1 MRASPTHR
9 GVDFLVKVRLLQFE
23 EPAVVLDLGVGAVL
37 DVHRGLLALSLPD
50 ARVSVGLDIV
60 VMAGEGR
67 IYLSISSPEPR
78 RSLRPS

>member
-37 DVHRGLLALSLPD
+37 DVHRRLLALRLSD
-50 ARVSVGLDIV
+50 TGVSVGLQV
-60 VMAGEGR
+60 
-67 IYLSISSPEPR
+67 SPRQSP
-78 RSLRPS
+78 SLQTDSALT